1 MDDLSW
7 MVGAQFF
14 WPEKP
19 ETGNSNSATG
29 SGAHLTVGRRAVLED
44 GDGCSSGE
52 GRETQGPSK
61 DSLVD
66 GVSAPNTWQNRGPE
80 NSEPSSNS
88 SIKVENQ
95 MLSRTQALA

>member
-1 MDDLSW
+1 M
-7 MVGAQFF
+7 
-14 WPEKP
+14 
-19 ETGNSNSATG
+19 
-29 SGAHLTVGRRAVLED
+29 GRRAVLED

-80 NSEPSSNS
+80 NSEPNSNS

-95 MLSRTQALA
+95 MLSRPLRLWPRIQSQDLDLSGSNKENRENCMDEE